1 MQQVTFISSRRLSY
15 RNPRFLLKDNRS
27 YLGNST
33 HAFRNN
39 CDFCGSTGVCCNRPR
54 VLKNLL
60 LDEKDEA
67 PGEDKFLG
75 NAAEANKIIKLLI
88 KPR

>member
-1 MQQVTFISSRRLSY
+1 MHLEIIVTFAGVLAYAVI
-15 RNPRFLLKDNRS
+15 
-27 YLGNST
+27 G
-33 HAFRNN
+33 H
-39 CDFCGSTGVCCNRPR
+39 GS
-54 VLKNLL
+54 LKNLL

-88 KPR
+88 KHR